1 MTRAKVLAPIAPT
14 SCRLAEDDGADGQAL
29 PLVVTHD
36 PQVEQLLRQW
46 EAERKTAAPPQPTP
60 RPTPRREPYAYD

>member
-1 MTRAKVLAPIAPT
+1 MTRAEVLAPV
-14 SCRLAEDDGADGQAL
+14 AERDEADGQAL

-46 EAERKTAAPPQPTP
+46 EAERKAAAPPQPAP
-60 RPTPRREPYAYD
+60 RLTPRREPYAYD